1 MSVPLNM
8 FLLISSLRSRLTP
21 LLFVPGAISL
31 NRFLELLTT
40 SWEVLSV
47 AVMVEPPYSVVLL
60 ETRLNF
66 GA

>member
-31 NRFLELLTT
+31 NRFLELLAT

-66 GA
+66 GT